1 MFFIFTQ
8 RGMCCGSE
16 SLILCLEISCCFCFY
31 SCHAYGPGGSARTGE
46 GGGNSNATTGP
57 QVLRENET
65 IWRKNN

>member
-1 MFFIFTQ
+1 MLFIFTQ

-16 SLILCLEISCCFCFY
+16 SLIPCLEISCCFCFC

-57 QVLRENET
+57 
-65 IWRKNN
+65 